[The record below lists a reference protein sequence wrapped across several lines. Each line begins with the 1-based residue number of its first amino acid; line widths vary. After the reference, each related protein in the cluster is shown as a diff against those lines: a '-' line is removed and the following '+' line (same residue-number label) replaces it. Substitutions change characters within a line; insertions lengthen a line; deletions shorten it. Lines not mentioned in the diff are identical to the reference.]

1 MTALII
7 LAAGASTRLG
17 QPKQNLV
24 FQNKTL
30 LERTIEIA
38 IDTECRPI
46 FVVLGAN
53 VNEIDFDIKSKEV
66 KFTFNSN
73 WEEGMASSIR
83 IAISEIEKH
92 EEINNALIMLCDQ
105 PFVSSKLIAGM
116 LLKQQESKKAIVACK
131 YNDTIGVPAL
141 FNRTFFSEL
150 LLLRGQEGAKK
161 ILKDHP
167 EDVVIIPF
175 DKGNI
180 DIDTKEDYNRL
191 INLDN

>member
-1 MTALII
+1 MIALII

-24 FQNKTL
+24 FQRKTL
-30 LERTIEIA
+30 LERAIETA

-53 VNEIDFDIKSKEV
+53 VDDIDFDIKSKEV
-66 KFTFNSN
+66 KFIFNSN
-73 WEEGMASSIR
+73 WNEGMASSIR

-92 EEINNALIMLCDQ
+92 EEINNVLIMLCDQ
-105 PFVSSKLIAGM
+105 PFVTSKLIAGM
-116 LLKQQESKKAIVACK
+116 LLKQQETGKAIVACK
-131 YNDTIGVPAL
+131 YGDTIGVPAL
-141 FNRTFFSEL
+141 FTRTLFSEL

-167 EDVVIIPF
+167 EDVAIIPF

>member
-30 LERTIEIA
+30 LERTIETA
-38 IDTECRPI
+38 IDTKCRPI

-53 VNEIDFDIKSKEV
+53 VDDIDFDIKSKEV
-66 KFTFNSN
+66 QFIFNRN
-73 WEEGMASSIR
+73 WEEGMASSLR
-83 IAISEIEKH
+83 IAVIEAEKCKEID
-92 EEINNALIMLCDQ
+92 NVLIMLCDQ
-105 PFVSSKLIAGM
+105 PFVTSKLIADL
-116 LLKQQESKKAIVACK
+116 LLKQQETSKAVVACK
-131 YNDTIGVPAL
+131 YNDIIGVPAL
-141 FNRTFFSEL
+141 FNRTLFCEL
-150 LLLRGQEGAKK
+150 LLLRGKEGAKK

-167 EDVVIIPF
+167 EDVAIIPF
-175 DKGNI
+175 DEGNI

-191 INLDN
+191 INSDN